1 MKCGCWNR
9 MDVWACLAVSALVAC
24 SKETPKAVA
33 EVAVSSGTAVVAS
46 AAASPDAA
54 GTPTPASSTASDG
67 PSASAQADRSANHDG
82 APPSGAA
89 TASPSVGA
97 TAAAVASAAASPE
110 PSAAP
115 STEPSAPPVD
125 GVKKTGAQYAAYL
138 SGPKK
143 VKAGNALSLSAV
155 FTASGTYHC
164 NEKYPTSFK
173 PDAAPE
179 GVSFASDKFTGAA
192 FTAKRSQVPVSL
204 TATSKGVKTVTGTLK
219 FGVCDEAECIPV
231 KAPVAFSFEVE

>member
-9 MDVWACLAVSALVAC
+9 IGVWACLAVSALVAC

-46 AAASPDAA
+46 AAASPDEA

-82 APPSGAA
+82 ARPSGAA

-97 TAAAVASAAASPE
+97 TVAAIA
-110 PSAAP
+110 SAAP